1 MKTGMIAAFAG
12 LAVAGVA
19 SADFTGY
26 STVRTESG
34 AYVKYELFGN
44 FNGATDTVLNA
55 FHITL
60 VSGASTFYHAD
71 AINGG
76 VIGSAAGTW
85 NPQFVLVPGSM
96 DSYVCI
102 GGGEG
107 FASGNSTAA
116 DPDWGAAGFN
126 TAQIPYGN
134 FTAGPGWFNQNP
146 PNLQGRVNAEGMVK
160 LGQFVIATAAEANA
174 TIFLKVGYNNG
185 QGGGVQFGEGN
196 FTLLCLEGIDCDGD
210 GVAEFC
216 GSLIDCD
223 GNGTHDGCDI
233 ASGFD
238 SDDNANGVPDACEYA
253 LGDLNRD
260 GIVSAGDFSMLLTA
274 WGSIKPNLADLN
286 RDGVVDAADMTL
298 LLDNWGAT
306 N

>member
-1 MKTGMIAAFAG
+1 MKIGMLAA

-44 FNGATDTVLNA
+44 FDGATDTVLNA
-55 FHITL
+55 FHISL
-60 VSGASTFYHAD
+60 VSGSSTFYHAD
-71 AINGG
+71 ALNGG

-85 NPQFVLVPGSM
+85 NPQFVLVPGAM

-116 DPDWGAAGFN
+116 DPDWGPAGFN
-126 TAQIPYGN
+126 QAQIPYGDGT
-134 FTAGPGWFNQNP
+134 FGPGWFNQNP
-146 PNLQGRVNAEGMVK
+146 PNLQGRVNANGQVK
-160 LGQFVIATAAEANA
+160 LGQFVIAAADEANGA

-196 FTLLCLEGIDCDGD
+196 FTLPTPGA
-210 GVAEFC
+210 VA
-216 GSLIDCD
+216 L
-223 GNGTHDGCDI
+223 
-233 ASGFD
+233 
-238 SDDNANGVPDACEYA
+238 
-253 LGDLNRD
+253 LGL
-260 GIVSAGDFSMLLTA
+260 AGLTRR
-274 WGSIKPNLADLN
+274 S
-286 RDGVVDAADMTL
+286 RR
-298 LLDNWGAT
+298 
-306 N
+306 

>member
-1 MKTGMIAAFAG
+1 MKLLPTTHAMLRRLTLSAFALG
-12 LAVAGVA
+12 ALAPSAAG
-19 SADFTGY
+19 DFTGF

-44 FNGATDTVLNA
+44 FDGATDTVLNA
-55 FHITL
+55 FHISL

-71 AINGG
+71 ALNGG

-85 NPQFVLVPGSM
+85 NPQFVLVPGAM

-134 FTAGPGWFNQNP
+134 FTSGPGWFNQNP

-160 LGQFVIATAAEANA
+160 LGQFVIASADEANGA

-196 FTLLCLEGIDCDGD
+196 FTLPTPGA
-210 GVAEFC
+210 VA
-216 GSLIDCD
+216 L
-223 GNGTHDGCDI
+223 
-233 ASGFD
+233 
-238 SDDNANGVPDACEYA
+238 
-253 LGDLNRD
+253 LGL
-260 GIVSAGDFSMLLTA
+260 AG
-274 WGSIKPNLADLN
+274 LAG
-286 RDGVVDAADMTL
+286 RRRR
-298 LLDNWGAT
+298 
-306 N
+306 

>member
-1 MKTGMIAAFAG
+1 MKIGMIAA

-55 FHITL
+55 FHISL
-60 VSGASTFYHAD
+60 VSGSTSFYHAD
-71 AINGG
+71 ALNGG

-85 NPQFVLVPGSM
+85 NPQFVLVPGAM

-146 PNLQGRVNAEGMVK
+146 PNLQGRVNANGQVK
-160 LGQFVIATAAEANA
+160 LGQFVIASAAEANGA

-185 QGGGVQFGEGN
+185 TGGGVQFGEGN
-196 FTLLCLEGIDCDGD
+196 FTLPTPGA
-210 GVAEFC
+210 VA
-216 GSLIDCD
+216 L
-223 GNGTHDGCDI
+223 
-233 ASGFD
+233 
-238 SDDNANGVPDACEYA
+238 
-253 LGDLNRD
+253 LGL
-260 GIVSAGDFSMLLTA
+260 AG
-274 WGSIKPNLADLN
+274 LAG
-286 RDGVVDAADMTL
+286 RRRR
-298 LLDNWGAT
+298 
-306 N
+306 

>member
-55 FHITL
+55 FHISL
-60 VSGASTFYHAD
+60 VSGASTFYHTD
-71 AINGG
+71 ALNGG
-76 VIGSAAGTW
+76 VTGSAAGTW
-85 NPQFVLVPGSM
+85 NPTFVLVPGAM

-126 TAQIPYGN
+126 TAQPIFGN
-134 FTAGPGWFNQNP
+134 GETSGPGWFNQNP
-146 PNLQGRVNAEGMVK
+146 PNLQGRVNASGQVK
-160 LGQFVIATAAEANA
+160 LGQFVIALADEDVGGTYR
-174 TIFLKVGYNNG
+174 LKLGYNDG
-185 QGGGVQFGEGN
+185 IPGSAVQFADST
-196 FTLLCLEGIDCDGD
+196 FTLPTPG
-210 GVAEFC
+210 A
-216 GSLIDCD
+216 
-223 GNGTHDGCDI
+223 I
-233 ASGFD
+233 AL
-238 SDDNANGVPDACEYA
+238 
-253 LGDLNRD
+253 LGL
-260 GIVSAGDFSMLLTA
+260 AG
-274 WGSIKPNLADLN
+274 LAG
-286 RDGVVDAADMTL
+286 RRRR
-298 LLDNWGAT
+298 
-306 N
+306 